1 MLTESV
7 KMQIAEKTI
16 DLRPYDMR
24 NVIIDGEIYAVY
36 NNGKEF
42 III

>member
-16 DLRPYDMR
+16 DLQPFEMKTVYVGDTF
-24 NVIIDGEIYAVY
+24 YYVY

-42 III
+42 IVI